1 MGNFKN
7 IELSR
12 KVTAN
17 IGEIRPGAVYSPV
30 YLLVILISLILV
42 LGLILIVG

>member
-1 MGNFKN
+1 MGNFRN
-7 IELSR
+7 IELN
-12 KVTAN
+12 KGITAN
-17 IGEIRPGAVYSPV
+17 SGEIRPYSPV